1 MNGLAPGIINTKMPK
16 DIIKERGEDLLK
28 SIPQKR
34 FGQPVEVASVI
45 VFLLSKASSYINGQ
59 IINVDGGIINS

>member
-1 MNGLAPGIINTKMPK
+1 
-16 DIIKERGEDLLK
+16 
-28 SIPQKR
+28 
-34 FGQPVEVASVI
+34 VEVASVI